1 MQRCVDGRWKVCVY
15 LRMKP
20 SSFGSPFIDFLKL
33 KGTEDH
39 TPQVGVPKPPQT
51 LTEEEERELNELM
64 ED

>member
-1 MQRCVDGRWKVCVY
+1 
-15 LRMKP
+15 MKP